1 MVFPNALLA
10 FPTKGLAGIALPTV
24 CGAMQQLFNR
34 NLGTGPYRGAK
45 IVGVGMANKCKRYRF
60 DSSIMKDKADTIF
73 VATNLPATPELA
85 DSIGQVSKRWLPFP
99 PSQRTQPWEAK
110 LWAPLIRRR

>member
-10 FPTKGLAGIALPTV
+10 FPTRGLAGIALPTV

-60 DSSIMKDKADTIF
+60 DSSIMKSVQGA
-73 VATNLPATPELA
+73 LA
-85 DSIGQVSKRWLPFP
+85 PSSIRCMQ
-99 PSQRTQPWEAK
+99 
-110 LWAPLIRRR
+110 LIRLLLLNWRLYVGIISLWPTRTLLICQSS